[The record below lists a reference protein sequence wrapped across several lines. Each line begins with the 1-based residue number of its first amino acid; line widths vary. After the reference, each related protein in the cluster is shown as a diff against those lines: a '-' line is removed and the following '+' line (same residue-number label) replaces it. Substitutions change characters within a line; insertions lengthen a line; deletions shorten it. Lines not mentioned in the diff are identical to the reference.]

1 MNLSEPLYPPCECHL
16 PIRGKY
22 FRNFGV
28 PPEGVE
34 IIDGFPDRACF
45 AREFL
50 ANASPEYV
58 QVGDGIITI
67 TVANG
72 RASYGI
78 VGENLMLNTV
88 CGVKSPDLG
97 RANCPYV

>member
-1 MNLSEPLYPPCECHL
+1 MPLDRPNEPPYPPCECHL
-16 PIRGKY
+16 PVQGKVY
-22 FRNFGV
+22 FRSFGT

-34 IIDGFPDRACF
+34 VIDGFPDRACF

-50 ANASPEYV
+50 ANATPECV
-58 QVGDGIITI
+58 QMGDGIITI
-67 TVANG
+67 TVGNG

-88 CGVKSPDLG
+88 CGVKSRG
-97 RANCPYV
+97 